1 MVADLLAIRIINYFL
16 RKILPDYDLSPYIEA
31 ITRNLPLETDFRAER
46 QNGERMQRLLDLV
59 PLRGSGVRL
68 RIPSLVPELCAR
80 KVLTMEYI
88 SGLSNAQSSP
98 EAANLFSD
106 FVASS
111 LFVHGLLHADLHGG
125 NVAVR
130 SIEASTG
137 LEVVVMDH
145 GMYHQISENTRRSL
159 CDLYLSIGANDPE
172 LGTRACV
179 RLGFA
184 APSAAYKAI
193 SDLTL
198 ESVNLGG
205 IANFGSKMKD
215 LRLQPGHRGA
225 SDLIFVMRV
234 LNLSQTQHSKL
245 LGSPER
251 RLRTHIRRC
260 IEGNNVPSLENP
272 NLTSSE
278 VYYSSTGLLRLRR
291 LATSYVLVPW
301 QDLCAQARLTMFQN
315 GYGCLSWLCAS

>member
-1 MVADLLAIRIINYFL
+1 MKVQHPNVEKEMVADLLAIRIINYFL

-137 LEVVVMDH
+137 ED
-145 GMYHQISENTRRSL
+145 GSSL
-159 CDLYLSIGANDPE
+159 K
-172 LGTRACV
+172 R
-179 RLGFA
+179 
-184 APSAAYKAI
+184 
-193 SDLTL
+193 
-198 ESVNLGG
+198 
-205 IANFGSKMKD
+205 
-215 LRLQPGHRGA
+215 
-225 SDLIFVMRV
+225 
-234 LNLSQTQHSKL
+234 
-245 LGSPER
+245 
-251 RLRTHIRRC
+251 
-260 IEGNNVPSLENP
+260 
-272 NLTSSE
+272 
-278 VYYSSTGLLRLRR
+278 
-291 LATSYVLVPW
+291 
-301 QDLCAQARLTMFQN
+301 
-315 GYGCLSWLCAS
+315 